1 MRGGGGGCGRGRER
15 KRAASGPAGNSP
27 SEIRRGAIDFRS
39 ANDQYAGRRGGGG
52 KTSPGEGVAKVFI
65 VSRRH
70 DARVFLRIGRLTARV
85 LAGRC
90 AIVCCLGGCVRFV
103 SVFFSFPRSSH
114 FPVFSPLH
122 AARFARF
129 DVFHSHQYFRT
140 HAIARARAPARAC
153 RSRVRNDSQ
162 RPRPMYLRRV
172 ISKYPWNFR

>member
-1 MRGGGGGCGRGRER
+1 MFEGGGGEGGRRTRQIEGRFRAGRKFSLGNSARGDRFSLGER
-15 KRAASGPAGNSP
+15 SICRAA
-27 SEIRRGAIDFRS
+27 R
-39 ANDQYAGRRGGGG
+39 GGG

-70 DARVFLRIGRLTARV
+70 DVRVFLRIGRLTARV

-103 SVFFSFPRSSH
+103 SVFLSFPRLSH

-129 DVFHSHQYFRT
+129 NVLFT
-140 HAIARARAPARAC
+140 HISISAPMQSRARAHAC
-153 RSRVRNDSQ
+153 RSRVRNDSR